1 MTMADAKPPHEGDL
15 DDPMH
20 KYLCRR
26 CVLEQREIEEKWERM
41 KPMRRPFTHSPTR
54 GDKSDG

>member
-1 MTMADAKPPHEGDL
+1 MADAKPPHEGDL